1 MSKLNHVTLR
11 LLGTFAIEAAAGRT
25 VAISIRSKKARALLA
40 YLAMKQDYQASR
52 EELATLLWGDNPDAL
67 ARHSL
72 RQCLLSLRQDLSFA
86 AEVLI
91 VDRETVGLSPQFIS
105 VDARAFMML
114 AQSEGPDELA
124 RAAELWRGPFLPDLT
139 LDVEEFES
147 WQRQEATRLSSAAGV
162 VFETLCRFA
171 VASGDGDAAIAAA
184 ERLAALDPTREDWQR
199 NALKLLARQK
209 GREAA
214 MGRAKQFLD
223 LLRLELGVA
232 PEAATRTLIEAI
244 KRGDFE
250 PAAPAGYGQPAGQN
264 ANQPISATST
274 ATLPQS
280 DVANVAVRAKPAP
293 ATQQLPDTA
302 LTDVPL
308 WPFWRDWPHAAIQAS
323 VVLLSIVTIAVLVVT
338 IDPKPRLVLT
348 APQRG
353 QTVAVLPFIAE
364 ASGDSA
370 DAAFAPTLTHN
381 LISYLSRFE
390 NVRVISE
397 QTSQSYRAH
406 ATDIAN
412 LRTDLSVKYA
422 IVGRVQRDNDRL
434 KIDLQLVDTAT
445 RTNIWSDVLQRV
457 RTNPTLVADETA
469 RGIARM
475 VAFEIGHLGALRAGA
490 SPAAQLSPSELVS
503 RGYGALQNGTSRENL
518 SDAMTSFGAAL
529 RRDPRYRPALLAVA
543 RVQIVAAMN
552 FVDLDPPP
560 DLTEAE
566 RLVNESLAKAP
577 NSVSALYSLALL
589 QKYRRQYHAS
599 MRSMQRCLDLNPSF
613 LPAQGQIGNILTRM
627 GEPEKGLE
635 QILQTIR
642 VAVPDDPTVGYWYLF
657 AAEAELEL
665 GHDQAALDWALRA
678 NTAMPEASLVH
689 AWLASIYATIG
700 DKTAAAKYTVAL
712 TKAAPMRTQLFLRN
726 TAGDT
731 NGGSGRHRPRIF
743 DGLRLALN
751 QSPG

>member
-105 VDARAFMML
+105 VDARTFMML
-114 AQSEGPDELA
+114 TQSEKPDELA
-124 RAAELWRGPFLPDLT
+124 RAVELWRGPFLLDLT

-162 VFETLCRFA
+162 VFETLCRLA

-264 ANQPISATST
+264 ADQPTSATST
-274 ATLPQS
+274 ATLPRS

-293 ATQQLPDTA
+293 AAQQLPDTA
-302 LTDVPL
+302 LTDVT
-308 WPFWRDWPHAAIQAS
+308 FWRCWPHAAIQAS
-323 VVLLSIVTIAVLVVT
+323 VVLLSIVTIAVLVVA
-338 IDPKPRLVLT
+338 IDPKPRLTLT
-348 APQRG
+348 VPQRG
-353 QTVAVLPFIAE
+353 QTAAVLPFIAE
-364 ASGDSA
+364 GSSDST
-370 DAAFAPTLTHN
+370 DAAFASTLTHN

-397 QTSQSYRAH
+397 QTSESYRAH
-406 ATDIAN
+406 VTDIAH

-434 KIDLQLVDTAT
+434 KIDLQLVDTTT
-445 RTNIWSDVLQRV
+445 RTNIWSDVLQRE
-457 RTNPTLVADETA
+457 RADPTLVADETA

-475 VAFEIGHLGALRAGA
+475 LAFEIDHIGALRLRT
-490 SPAAQLSPSELVS
+490 SPDARLSPGELVS
-503 RGYGALQNGTSRENL
+503 RGYAALQSGTSREHL
-518 SDAMTSFGAAL
+518 TAALTSFGAAL
-529 RRDPRYRPALLAVA
+529 RRDPRYQPALLAVA
-543 RVQIVAAMN
+543 RTHIVAAMN

-560 DLTEAE
+560 DLAEAE
-566 RLVNESLAKAP
+566 RLVNEALAKAP
-577 NSVSALYSLALL
+577 NSVSALYSVALL
-589 QKYRRQYHAS
+589 QKYHRQYPAS
-599 MRSMQRCLDLNPSF
+599 MRSMQRCLELNPSF
-613 LPAQGQIGNILTRM
+613 LPAQGQIGDILTRL
-627 GEPEKGLE
+627 GQPEKGLE
-635 QILQTIR
+635 QILKTIR
-642 VAVPDDPTVGYWYLF
+642 VAVPDDPTMGHWYLF

-665 GHDQAALDWALRA
+665 GHERAALDWALRA
-678 NTAMPEASLVH
+678 SAVMPEASLVQ

-700 DKTAAAKYTVAL
+700 DKSAAAKYTAAL
-712 TKAAPMRTQLFLRN
+712 TKVAPMRTQLFLRRTGEDAN
-726 TAGDT
+726 GD
-731 NGGSGRHRPRIF
+731 NGGRRPRIF
-743 DGLRLALN
+743 DGLRLALG
-751 QSPG
+751 QSLG

>member
-11 LLGTFAIEAAAGRT
+11 LSGTFAIEATAGRT

-40 YLAMKQDYQASR
+40 YLAMKRDYQASR

-105 VDARAFMML
+105 VDARTFMML
-114 AQSEGPDELA
+114 AQSEEPDELA
-124 RAAELWRGPFLPDLT
+124 RAAELWRGPFLPDLA
-139 LDVEEFES
+139 LDVEEFDS
-147 WQRQEATRLSSAAGV
+147 WQRLEAARLSSAAAM
-162 VFETLCRFA
+162 VFEALCRSA
-171 VASGDGDAAIAAA
+171 VASGDGDGAVAAA

-199 NALKLLARQK
+199 NALKLLARHK

-223 LLRLELGVA
+223 LLRLELDVA

-250 PAAPAGYGQPAGQN
+250 PAAPAGNGQPAGQN
-264 ANQPISATST
+264 ADQSISATST

-280 DVANVAVRAKPAP
+280 DVANVAVRANLSP

-302 LTDVPL
+302 LTDVP
-308 WPFWRDWPHAAIQAS
+308 FWRHWPHAAIQAS
-323 VVLLSIVTIAVLVVT
+323 VVLLSIVTVAVLVVA
-338 IDPKPRLVLT
+338 IDPKPQLVLT

-353 QTVAVLPFIAE
+353 QTTAVLPFIAE
-364 ASGDSA
+364 GSSDST
-370 DAAFAPTLTHN
+370 DAAFASTLTHN

-397 QTSQSYRAH
+397 QTSESYRAH
-406 ATDIAN
+406 VTDIAH

-434 KIDLQLVDTAT
+434 KIDLQLVDTTT
-445 RTNIWSDVLQRV
+445 RTNIWSDVLQRE
-457 RTNPTLVADETA
+457 RADPTLVADETA

-475 VAFEIGHLGALRAGA
+475 LAFEIDHIGALRLRT
-490 SPAAQLSPSELVS
+490 SPDARLSPGELVS
-503 RGYGALQNGTSRENL
+503 RGYAALQSGTSRQHL
-518 SDAMTSFGAAL
+518 TAALTSFGAAL
-529 RRDPRYRPALLAVA
+529 RRNPRYQPALLAVA
-543 RVQIVAAMN
+543 RTHIVAAMN

-560 DLTEAE
+560 DLAEAE
-566 RLVNESLAKAP
+566 RLVNEALAKAP
-577 NSVSALYSLALL
+577 NSVSALYSVALL
-589 QKYRRQYHAS
+589 QKYHRQYPAS
-599 MRSMQRCLDLNPSF
+599 MRSMQRCLELNPSF
-613 LPAQGQIGNILTRM
+613 LPAQGQIGDILTRL
-627 GEPEKGLE
+627 GQPEKGLE
-635 QILQTIR
+635 QILKTIR
-642 VAVPDDPTVGYWYLF
+642 VAVPDDPTMGHWYLF

-665 GHDQAALDWALRA
+665 GHERAALDWALRA
-678 NTAMPEASLVH
+678 SAVMPEASLVQ

-700 DKTAAAKYTVAL
+700 DKSAAAKYTAAL
-712 TKAAPMRTQLFLRN
+712 TKVAPMRTQLFLRRTGEDAN
-726 TAGDT
+726 GD
-731 NGGSGRHRPRIF
+731 NGGRRPRIF
-743 DGLRLALN
+743 DGLRLALG
-751 QSPG
+751 QSLG

>member
-1 MSKLNHVTLR
+1 MSKLNRVTLR
-11 LLGTFAIEAAAGRT
+11 LLGTFAIEAAAGRA

-105 VDARAFMML
+105 VDALTFMML
-114 AQSEGPDELA
+114 AQSEERDELA
-124 RAAELWRGPFLPDLT
+124 RAAELWRGPFLPDLA

-147 WQRQEATRLSSAAGV
+147 WQRQEATRLSSAAAV
-162 VFETLCRFA
+162 VFEALCRFA
-171 VASGDGDAAIAAA
+171 VASGDGDGAIAAA

-199 NALKLLARQK
+199 NALKLLALHK

-223 LLRLELGVA
+223 LLRLELDVA

-250 PAAPAGYGQPAGQN
+250 PAAPAGNGQPTGQN
-264 ANQPISATST
+264 ADQPISATST

-280 DVANVAVRAKPAP
+280 GVTNVAVRAKPAP

-302 LTDVPL
+302 LTDVP
-308 WPFWRDWPHAAIQAS
+308 FWRHWPHAAIQAS

-338 IDPKPRLVLT
+338 IDRKPRLVQT

-353 QTVAVLPFIAE
+353 KTTAVLPFIAE
-364 ASGDSA
+364 GSSDST
-370 DAAFAPTLTHN
+370 DAAFASSLTHN

-390 NVRVISE
+390 NVRVISD
-397 QTSQSYRAH
+397 QTSESYRAH

-434 KIDLQLVDTAT
+434 KIDLQLVDTTT
-445 RTNIWSDVLQRV
+445 RTNIWSDVLQRE
-457 RTNPTLVADETA
+457 RADPTLVADETA

-475 VAFEIGHLGALRAGA
+475 LAFEIDHIGALRLRT
-490 SPAAQLSPSELVS
+490 SPDARLSPGELVS
-503 RGYGALQNGTSRENL
+503 RGYGALQSGTSREHL
-518 SDAMTSFGAAL
+518 TAALTSFGAAL
-529 RRDPRYRPALLAVA
+529 RRNPRYQPALLAVA
-543 RVQIVAAMN
+543 RTHIVAAMN

-560 DLTEAE
+560 DLAEAE
-566 RLVNESLAKAP
+566 RLVNEGLAKAP
-577 NSVSALYSLALL
+577 QFRFRSL
-589 QKYRRQYHAS
+589 
-599 MRSMQRCLDLNPSF
+599 
-613 LPAQGQIGNILTRM
+613 
-627 GEPEKGLE
+627 
-635 QILQTIR
+635 
-642 VAVPDDPTVGYWYLF
+642 
-657 AAEAELEL
+657 
-665 GHDQAALDWALRA
+665 
-678 NTAMPEASLVH
+678 
-689 AWLASIYATIG
+689 
-700 DKTAAAKYTVAL
+700 
-712 TKAAPMRTQLFLRN
+712 
-726 TAGDT
+726 
-731 NGGSGRHRPRIF
+731 
-743 DGLRLALN
+743 
-751 QSPG
+751 